1 MKYSFCAAAFGVA
14 SLILSANTTIA
25 EEDICKSAGEAARA
39 VMTQRQRDVDMSV
52 MMEVVDKQQEID
64 ELKKAFRQLIIAAY
78 ERPAFSTE
86 AMQAKEIAEFVNVIQ
101 LACYKR
107 VK

>member
-1 MKYSFCAAAFGVA
+1 MFGVG
-14 SLILSANTTIA
+14 SLILSANTTSA
-25 EEDICKSAGEAARA
+25 EDICKSVGEAART
-39 VMTQRQRDVDMSV
+39 VMTQRQRDVDMSA

-64 ELKKAFRQLIIAAY
+64 EFKNAFRQLIIAAY

-86 AMQAKEIAEFVNVIQ
+86 DMQAKEIAEFVNVIQ